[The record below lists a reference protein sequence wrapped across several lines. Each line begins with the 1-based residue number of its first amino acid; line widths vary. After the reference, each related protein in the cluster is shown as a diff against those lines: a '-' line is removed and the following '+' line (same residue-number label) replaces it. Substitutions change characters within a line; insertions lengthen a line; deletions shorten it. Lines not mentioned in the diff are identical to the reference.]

1 MKDRTEAKDAIG
13 SKAHGL
19 NSRHNSP
26 LTKIMFYSNFYS
38 LFILLQQQ
46 TLFLHYLV
54 RVLIMKFSHQRY
66 KKDFISNNYATYFVQ
81 KIFAYSLPLFIVLQG
96 GYLSVNV
103 DSIYIR
109 SQRNCLCFRDIM
121 YRVSSLTNEVIMF
134 DQVHKTVLVYI
145 REHTVTKGFLLKA
158 HAQKG

>member
-1 MKDRTEAKDAIG
+1 MKDSTEAKDVIG
-13 SKAHGL
+13 SKAHNL
-19 NSRHNSP
+19 NSRHNSL
-26 LTKIMFYSNFYS
+26 LTKITFHGNFYS
-38 LFILLQQQ
+38 LFIFFTIADIILA
-46 TLFLHYLV
+46 LFGTSNSA
-54 RVLIMKFSHQRY
+54 IKDT

-158 HAQKG
+158 HAEKG